1 MREPRGRIVIGL
13 RRGVAALTLLTLV
26 ACTTDAPSS
35 PEAAAGDAAV
45 PDLDTADMEPQ
56 VATRFREVRE
66 AILENPESA
75 ATWGRFGMVAHA
87 HELWEEARVAY
98 ERAREIDPSDERWP
112 YFQGDVLSVVG
123 TDLEAA
129 TEAFE
134 RTLELRPDYAPAH
147 MRLGRVLVDRGRRQ
161 QAAAHFERAL
171 ELAPN
176 LVPARLGLAQVRI
189 AQGELAGAEE
199 LLEAILV
206 AEPRHGQALSALG
219 QVYMRQGRRE
229 EAREVAQRARDAA
242 LYNLYSDPLM
252 QQVVQEEASSVLLWE
267 RAKAFFDDGN
277 YEQAARGLEQ
287 VVQRRPSNPDVHHQL
302 GVAYGHLG
310 RLDRARHH
318 LERVVELDETRVPP
332 RVQLALLHL
341 EQGRPSAAVA
351 PLQQVLELDPQHAD
365 ASWLLGRARIRSGD
379 LAAGLEA
386 FAAAQA
392 AADAAG
398 RAVPTWAHNDWANAL
413 AQTGRPREALEHLNT
428 ALAADPDDPQALF
441 YSGLI
446 YEGLGEVERA
456 IELYCR
462 STAAQPDSPAGGR
475 LRALNRSCEAGR

>member
-1 MREPRGRIVIGL
+1 MRGL
-13 RRGVAALTLLTLV
+13 AVLALLV
-26 ACTTDAPSS
+26 LAGCAGDAPSS
-35 PEAAAGDAAV
+35 SRATAADGAV
-45 PDLDTADMEPQ
+45 PDPDTADMEPQ
-56 VATRFREVRE
+56 VAERFREARQGV
-66 AILENPESA
+66 LENPESA
-75 ATWGRFGMVAHA
+75 AAWGGFGKVAHA
-87 HELWEEARVAY
+87 HELWDEARIAY
-98 ERAREIDPSDERWP
+98 RRARELDPSDERWP
-112 YFQGDVLSVVG
+112 YFLGDVLSVVG

-147 MRLGRVLVDRGRRQ
+147 MRLGRVLVDRGESER
-161 QAAAHFERAL
+161 AAAEFERAL
-171 ELAPN
+171 ELAPD
-176 LVPARLGLAQVRI
+176 LRPARLGLAQIRL
-189 AQGELAGAEE
+189 AEGDLAGAER
-199 LLEAILV
+199 LLDEILA

-252 QQVVQEEASSVLLWE
+252 EQVVQEEASSVLLWE

-332 RVQLALLHL
+332 RVQLALLYL

-351 PLQQVLELDPQHAD
+351 PLQQVLELDPQHPE

-386 FAAAQA
+386 FEAAQA
-392 AADAAG
+392 AADAVG
-398 RAVPTWAHNDWANAL
+398 RTVPTWAHNDWANAL
-413 AQTGRPREALEHLNT
+413 AQSGRPREALEHLDT
-428 ALAADPDDPQALF
+428 ALAADSDDPQALF

-456 IELYCR
+456 IEFYCR

-475 LRALNRSCEAGR
+475 LRALNRSCEAGRRGFR